1 MALFFDN
8 KYEVPRWLG
17 SDVGKVLKTIDVPG
31 DFATYEE
38 VITADGCTKKIV
50 RAGTYLSTPYKGLLY
65 NDADITNGT
74 AREKSIMIRGSYVD
88 ALLPASVASVATDL
102 AAQGLYSIVE
112 GALTRPEFAW
122 VEPNAVNY
130 GGSTYLYPVGE
141 NEYPIQADG
150 YSFNLSKSALSG
162 VDYEIAISGEIPLI
176 DSGTKTG
183 LGYDNDVTN
192 IFVALIEIQ
201 ANNFDLSKLK
211 YARHGAALSNVTAT
225 SIVTRNGKTYLINA
239 FGVYDTDGSGTI
251 GNKVVTPSNMNLIDI
266 QYDGVT
272 KVYKYT
278 YTQARLAE

>member
-17 SDVGKVLKTIDVPG
+17 SDVGKVLKTIEIPA
-31 DFATYEE
+31 DFATTEE
-38 VITADGCTKKIV
+38 VVDINGNTRKIV
-50 RAGTYLSTPYKGLLY
+50 RAGTYVATPYKGLLY
-65 NDADITNGT
+65 NDTDITDG
-74 AREKSIMIRGSYVD
+74 ARIASVMIRGSYVD
-88 ALLPASVASVATDL
+88 ALLPASVASVANDL
-102 AAQGLYSIVE
+102 AEQGLYSIVE
-112 GALTRPEFAW
+112 GALTRPPFAM
-122 VEPNAVNY
+122 VEPKAINY

-162 VDYEIAISGEIPLI
+162 VDYEIAVSGEIPLI
-176 DSGTKTG
+176 DSDTKTG

-211 YARHGAALSNVTAT
+211 YARHGAVLSSVLAT
-225 SIVTRNGKTYLINA
+225 SIVTRNGKTYLVNA
-239 FGVYDTDGSGTI
+239 LAVYDTDSQGTI
-251 GNKVVTPSNMNLIDI
+251 GNKVASPANMNLIDV

-278 YTQARLAE
+278 YAQARLAE

>member
-1 MALFFDN
+1 MGVLDN
-8 KYEVPRWLG
+8 KYEIPRWLG
-17 SDVGKVLKTIDVPG
+17 SDVGKVLKTMQLPS
-31 DFATYEE
+31 DFATYEL
-38 VITADGCTKKIV
+38 VADEKGVQRKIV
-50 RAGTYLSTPYKGLLY
+50 RAGTYVSSPYKGLVY
-65 NDADITNGT
+65 NDADITNGDRIV
-74 AREKSIMIRGSYVD
+74 AVMIRGSYID
-88 ALLPASVASVATDL
+88 SLLPTSVAAHAADL
-102 AAQGLYSIVE
+102 AQQGLYAITE
-112 GALTRPEFAW
+112 GAFTRPEYAQ
-122 VEPNAVNY
+122 VEPKVVNF

-141 NEYPIQADG
+141 NEYPIKADG
-150 YSFNLSKSALSG
+150 YSFSLSKSALSG
-162 VDYEIAISGEIPLI
+162 VDYEIAVSGEIPLI
-176 DSGTKTG
+176 DSTTKTG
-183 LGYDNDVTN
+183 LGYDDAVTN

-201 ANNFDLSKLK
+201 TNNFDLSKLK